1 MSGLYRYFRFS
12 PLRLLPERRFGLITL
27 LSLILVQAHAQSEVN
42 PVQEI
47 LDHRKKQQDKLLD
60 RKESPLDKTAR
71 KHFKGLNYYDI
82 DLSYRVNVRF
92 VKTINPGIFQMKT
105 TTSRLPEYIKYGDVF
120 FSLNGVDCRLEV
132 YQSPDIAKRPGYEDY
147 LFIPFTDETNGK
159 ETYDVGRYLE
169 FRIPTTEEVIVDF
182 NKCYNPYCSYSPN
195 YSCPIPP
202 EVNYLPMEVK
212 SGEKKFD
219 GGVH

>member
-1 MSGLYRYFRFS
+1 MELSRDFR
-12 PLRLLPERRFGLITL
+12 LRRMLPDQRIVLIAV
-27 LSLILVQAHAQSEVN
+27 LSLVLAPAHAQPAAN
-42 PVQEI
+42 ATQEI
-47 LDHRKKQQDKLLD
+47 LDHRKKQQDKIRD
-60 RKESPLDKTAR
+60 PKESPLEKKER
-71 KHFKGLNYYDI
+71 RHFKGLNYYDI
-82 DLSYRVNVRF
+82 DLSYRVKGRF
-92 VKTINPGIFQMKT
+92 VKTENPVIFQMKT
-105 TTSRLPEYIKYGDVF
+105 TTSRLPDYIKYGDVYF
-120 FSLNGVDCRLEV
+120 ELNGLDCRLEV
-132 YQSPDIAKRPGYEDY
+132 YQSPDIARRPGYEDY

-169 FRIPTTEEVIVDF
+169 FRIPTSEEVTVDF

-219 GGVH
+219 GGAH